1 MKSFK
6 ETINR
11 IPCVFAGSRSRNATL
26 QVLNHEATSS
36 CALRFLSY
44 HGRRQA
50 LSLTRLINTSTVL
63 IGWYELLH
71 EFLFPPPAC
80 LNLLIVSYRRSLR
93 FAWPCSRYSH
103 VKALGVRTKTC
114 FISLLFLC
122 LHFNLVI
129 VLFLPSFFRSRLRC
143 LKVLKFQ
150 FKNNKNI
157 FIFKRIPV
165 YVLYNWIGL

>member
-11 IPCVFAGSRSRNATL
+11 IPCVFAGSRSWNATL
-26 QVLNHEATSS
+26 QVLNHEASS
-36 CALRFLSY
+36 SFALRFLSY

-71 EFLFPPPAC
+71 EFLFPMPAC
-80 LNLLIVSYRRSLR
+80 LNLLIVSYRRSLC
-93 FAWPCSRYSH
+93 FAL
-103 VKALGVRTKTC
+103 ALFPLLTRQSTLCLGARTKTC
-114 FISLLFLC
+114 FISLLILC

-157 FIFKRIPV
+157 FMFKRIPV
-165 YVLYNWIGL
+165 YVWYN